1 MSITK
6 TELQNILSE
15 TEDNE
20 KLRSRIE
27 ELAKNNKV
35 LNKERREFLDMITR
49 LDAALAKAAGKKPG
63 KIDPSVTSYANHHS
77 DGLVYRIGGHYIS
90 VVAMLEYQSVSSIEV
105 SKTRW
110 ANEIADFR
118 VKPLGPENAVA
129 LAVAFINQV
138 NGQKPE

>member
-6 TELQNILSE
+6 TELRNILSE
-15 TEDNE
+15 TDNNE

-27 ELAKNNKV
+27 ELAKTSKD

-49 LDAALAKAAGKKPG
+49 LDAALAKAAGKKPR
-63 KIDPSVTSYANHHS
+63 KIAPSVTNYANHHS

-90 VVAMLEYQSVSSIEV
+90 VDAMLEYQSVSSIEV

-110 ANEIADFR
+110 ANKIADFR

-129 LAVAFINQV
+129 LAVAFIDHLNS
-138 NGQKPE
+138 QKPE

>member
-1 MSITK
+1 MGITK
-6 TELQNILSE
+6 TELRNILNE
-15 TEDNE
+15 TDDNE
-20 KLRSRIE
+20 RLRSRIE
-27 ELAKNNKV
+27 ELAKNNKD
-35 LNKERREFLDMITR
+35 LNKETREFLDMITR
-49 LDAALAKAAGKKPG
+49 LDAALAKAAGKKPS
-63 KIDPSVTSYANHHS
+63 KIDPSVTIYAQHHS

-90 VVAMLEYQSVSSIEV
+90 VHAMIEYQSVSSIDV

-110 ANEIADFR
+110 ANKIAEFL